1 MKTSKDS
8 YSSLNN
14 KEKKAI
20 LEKLYVDQNKSFADI
35 AVLYNTYANKIR
47 RDAKK
52 FEIVIRNKSE
62 AQKNALSTGKHKH
75 PTKGTQRDTD
85 TKNKIGMSVLRAW
98 DGLSEAEINGRK
110 EKAKLAWESLGQNE
124 KDNILQKANEGVRK
138 ASKLGSKLEIYIF
151 EKLLADGYRTEFHKE
166 QMLVTTKLQI
176 DIFLPTMNTAIEID
190 GPSHFEP
197 VWGDESLAR
206 NVKYD
211 NKKTGLILGKGLI
224 LIRIKQTKDFSR
236 SRASLIYEQL
246 RIELDKIK
254 IEFPT
259 NNRIIEL
266 GDTNG

>member
-1 MKTSKDS
+1 M
-8 YSSLNN
+8 
-14 KEKKAI
+14 
-20 LEKLYVDQNKSFADI
+20 
-35 AVLYNTYANKIR
+35 
-47 RDAKK
+47 
-52 FEIVIRNKSE
+52 
-62 AQKNALSTGKHKH
+62 
-75 PTKGTQRDTD
+75 
-85 TKNKIGMSVLRAW
+85 
-98 DGLSEAEINGRK
+98 
-110 EKAKLAWESLGQNE
+110 GQNE

-211 NKKTGLILGKGLI
+211 NKKTGLILGKGLV